1 MALQGVNSLRS
12 TIINQ
17 SYSVMT
23 DRFMLKS
30 DALKYIE
37 SHIRYIDFAKFK
49 VNTYFV
55 TTRGRGNTLL
65 RVDGRITALVGRGTG
80 IWATI
85 FAPDKVQWSAHISIL
100 DPTSIAKIA
109 NHLSE
114 LCGD

>member
-1 MALQGVNSLRS
+1 MKHFAGHSNPAKY
-12 TIINQ
+12 INQ

-55 TTRGRGNTLL
+55 TTRGRDNNLV
-65 RVDGRITALVGRGTG
+65 RIEGRITALVGEGDG
-80 IWATI
+80 IYAKIYT
-85 FAPDKVQWSAHISIL
+85 PDKVLWDVHISGL
-100 DPTSIAKIA
+100 DPTSLCKIA
-109 NHLSE
+109 NHLYE